1 VPLKSHKRVE
11 TLEDRISK
19 YGKSFIINFS
29 ILVRAVG
36 IYESTN
42 ETILQMGKRLHDDI
56 ELFLEESG
64 EFTLK
69 IIEGSFYAEGT
80 RIKAAISD
88 IDIFTS
94 LANEFKKKS
103 IGVFDFKA
111 PVRIEDLIQ
120 LAYSLKEGLELSEI
134 QTALGNKLTKGIT
147 VGGPVFMQREEG
159 IDLKDSFAVARRA
172 YVKAFIAIKEMS
184 SSIKSGT
191 RPKLKKI
198 KRALQL
204 LVDSILT
211 DESYLTDF
219 TTMKD
224 FEDYS
229 YIHPVNVSI
238 LSVILGKKIG
248 LDRQYLRTLAIAA
261 LLHDV
266 GKINIPPG
274 ILNKKADFTLKE
286 EELIRRHPVDG
297 VKVLLKSF
305 GLSETLI
312 LSMLVSIEHH
322 MKLNLSGYPAISGRR
337 KLSLFSRIVSIAD
350 DYDSLISGRVYE
362 RRQLSREDA
371 LELMIG
377 ASGVLYDPS
386 FIRAFVGIFR

>member
-1 VPLKSHKRVE
+1 ME

-19 YGKSFIINFS
+19 YGKSLIIDFS

-42 ETILQMGKRLHDDI
+42 ETILQMGKKLQDDV

-69 IIEGSFYAEGT
+69 IIEGSFYIEGT
-80 RIKAAISD
+80 RIKAGLSD
-88 IDIFTS
+88 IEIFTY

-120 LAYSLKEGLELSEI
+120 LAYSLKEGLEVSEI
-134 QTALGNKLTKGIT
+134 QTALENKLTKGIT

-172 YVKAFIAIKEMS
+172 YVKAFVAIKEMS
-184 SSIKSGT
+184 TSIKSGA

-211 DESYLTDF
+211 DESYLTGF
-219 TTMKD
+219 TALKD

-238 LSVILGKKIG
+238 LSVILGNKIG
-248 LDRQYLRTLAIAA
+248 LDRQHLRTLAIAA

-266 GKINIPPG
+266 GKINIPSS
-274 ILNKKADFTLKE
+274 ILNKQTNFTPKE
-286 EELIRRHPVDG
+286 EELVRRHAVDG

-312 LSMLVSIEHH
+312 LSMLVSTEHH
-322 MKLNLSGYPAISGRR
+322 MKLNFSGYPAMLGSR
-337 KLSLFSRIVSIAD
+337 KLNILSRIVSIAD
-350 DYDSLISGRVYE
+350 DYDSFTSGRVYE

-371 LELMIG
+371 LKLMIG

-386 FIRAFVGIFR
+386 LVRAFVGIFR

>member
-1 VPLKSHKRVE
+1 VE

-19 YGKSFIINFS
+19 YGKSLIIDFS

-42 ETILQMGKRLHDDI
+42 ETILQMGKKLQDDV

-69 IIEGSFYAEGT
+69 IIEGSFYIEGT
-80 RIKAAISD
+80 RIKAGLSD
-88 IDIFTS
+88 IEIFTY

-120 LAYSLKEGLELSEI
+120 LAYSLKEGLEVSEI
-134 QTALGNKLTKGIT
+134 QTALENKLTKGIT

-172 YVKAFIAIKEMS
+172 YVKAFVAIKEMS
-184 SSIKSGT
+184 TSIKSGA

-211 DESYLTDF
+211 DESYLTGF
-219 TTMKD
+219 TALKD

-238 LSVILGKKIG
+238 LSVILGNKIG
-248 LDRQYLRTLAIAA
+248 LDRQHLRTLAIAA

-266 GKINIPPG
+266 GKINIPSS
-274 ILNKKADFTLKE
+274 ILNKQTNFTPKE
-286 EELIRRHPVDG
+286 EELVRRHAVDG

-312 LSMLVSIEHH
+312 LSMLVSTEHH
-322 MKLNLSGYPAISGRR
+322 MKLNFSGYPAMLGSR
-337 KLSLFSRIVSIAD
+337 KLNILSRIVSIAD
-350 DYDSLISGRVYE
+350 DYDSFTSGRVYE

-371 LELMIG
+371 LKLMIG

-386 FIRAFVGIFR
+386 LVRAFVGIFR